1 MNFLGF
7 PGGSVVKKKK
17 KKKERKKR
25 NPPTNAKDTG
35 DQGSIPEL
43 RRSPGEGNC
52 NPFQYSCLEIPM
64 DREAWWAAV
73 HGVIKESDTTEDACT
88 INFSN

>member
-1 MNFLGF
+1 MYDVIKYSFNKAIMNFLGF

-35 DQGSIPEL
+35 D
-43 RRSPGEGNC
+43 
-52 NPFQYSCLEIPM
+52 
-64 DREAWWAAV
+64 
-73 HGVIKESDTTEDACT
+73 
-88 INFSN
+88 